1 MKNFAARCVRGA
13 ILVLLAWS
21 ALGRGEAAVIV
32 LHLPGAV
39 AFQWF
44 SNTGGATEIRLG
56 ANALASG
63 FPSVPSGAT
72 VQLIDGACVI
82 RLRVTEAAAP
92 GFQILPAANGTLAL
106 EVVASPLGA
115 PAVGGGTTVNP
126 PPGAST
132 APSGR
137 REPPP
142 SPNPGAE
149 SPGAA
154 PATGALGAPPTSPTS
169 GNSDATAVT
178 VADGSTTNGPPAAV
192 SGQAVGAGATGAAD
206 YESALVKLFPEFGPV
221 GFDPV
226 AKSDY
231 ALPESTAATAIGGS
245 NTLVR
250 PSTPREVMA
259 SLLTNFDDGGKLQ
272 TGLSFAITPYT
283 LLRRRPLSADDYE
296 RPGERFLANLQL
308 SVAGRADSAV
318 VVNGQTAARYSAGIS
333 MVFFDEGDLRRDRS
347 LLSGIAAALHQ
358 KVSRSVFEKKDGVL
372 PAITPEKL
380 AQARKQWD
388 AATAKHWN
396 AGSAAWG
403 VAPAWLSFTGEIA
416 DARYDGLMGWSSLS
430 LPGPGALADSTQ
442 FIFGGNG
449 RFNQR
454 VQHQN
459 GATQPVEWTRATV
472 VDYAAQLRYGAESF
486 NFFVQG
492 IYRRATFWN
501 DRQRGKWVYE
511 VGAETRIAKGVWINL
526 AWNSADTVTGAS
538 TLHSGVRYG
547 FGAKAVLAPRP
558 VAP

>member
-1 MKNFAARCVRGA
+1 MKSFAARCVRGV

-32 LHLPGAV
+32 LHLPGTV

-63 FPSVPSGAT
+63 FSSVPAGAT

-82 RLRVTEAAAP
+82 RLRVTAAAAP

-106 EVVASPLGA
+106 EVVASLLGA
-115 PAVGGGTTVNP
+115 PVVGGGTTVNQL
-126 PPGAST
+126 PGAST

-142 SPNPGAE
+142 SPNPVAE

-154 PATGALGAPPTSPTS
+154 PATGALGEPPTRPTS

-178 VADGSTTNGPPAAV
+178 VANGSTTHAPPAAV
-192 SGQAVGAGATGAAD
+192 AGQAVGAGATGAAD

-283 LLRRRPLSADDYE
+283 LLRRQPLSADDYE

-333 MVFFDEGDLRRDRS
+333 MVFFDEGDLRRDRT

-358 KVSRSVFEKKDGVL
+358 KVPRSVFEKKDGVL

-388 AATAKHWN
+388 AARAKYWN
-396 AGSAAWG
+396 ARSAAWG

-459 GATQPVEWTRATV
+459 GATQSVEWTRATV
-472 VDYAAQLRYGAESF
+472 VDYAAQLRYGAEGF

-501 DRQRGKWVYE
+501 DRHRGKWVYE
-511 VGAETRIAKGVWINL
+511 VGAETRIAEGVWINL

>member
-178 VADGSTTNGPPAAV
+178 VANGSTTNGPPAAV